1 MQGKGERKPQ
11 SRRQAARRVVRT
23 GKGARRRMI
32 PRPAIRCLG
41 ALQGALLGALL
52 GGLLILSTGLVGC
65 AGNGGAGVSR
75 RDFAYADGGFS
86 ASIRGTATRL
96 DADGNAEA
104 VTSAASTPQTGAGHT
119 TVGEPMPISAEVTV
133 GAPRPTGERDLTVTF
148 ASPASL
154 EGVQVARR
162 YTAAADGT
170 LICRVTVTSASNLSF
185 DDSAAPGAY
194 DPLLRFAE
202 ALLPAGDVVE
212 VSPVRDGARTVTCR
226 ASDGD
231 HTAVFTFS
239 EEGGLPV
246 TVQITTTTEVLAL
259 TVTPRG

>member
-1 MQGKGERKPQ
+1 
-11 SRRQAARRVVRT
+11 
-23 GKGARRRMI
+23 
-32 PRPAIRCLG
+32 
-41 ALQGALLGALL
+41 
-52 GGLLILSTGLVGC
+52 
-65 AGNGGAGVSR
+65 
-75 RDFAYADGGFS
+75 
-86 ASIRGTATRL
+86 
-96 DADGNAEA
+96 
-104 VTSAASTPQTGAGHT
+104 
-119 TVGEPMPISAEVTV
+119 MPISAEVTV
-133 GAPRPTGERDLTVTF
+133 GSPRPTGERDLTVTF

-154 EGVQVARR
+154 EGVQVTRR

-170 LICRVTVTSASNLSF
+170 LTCRVTVTSTANLSL

-202 ALLPAGDVVE
+202 ALLPVGDVVE

-226 ASDGD
+226 AADGD